1 MLHRF
6 FPFSFPFLRIEI
18 PLRFSSSRIGNHLN
32 PRSISLDRIEN
43 KILLFIYLFIYFS
56 FSLFTQHPMILNG
69 KNFDNHENYL
79 SSCSSLKKKKILA
92 YNKRFLSLYPGR
104 VTRYKIC
111 QKGQKREK
119 EEREGGLSQHPV
131 VCYFWPGNCG
141 EVTSACSRFQN
152 RGTKGRHE
160 NMTLVGA
167 ALLLAKLLMLH
178 ASLSP
183 SPPSPPCSPV
193 CLPRL
198 LLPEQLLAARLV

>member
-1 MLHRF
+1 MRII
-6 FPFSFPFLRIEI
+6 FLRAR
-18 PLRFSSSRIGNHLN
+18 P
-32 PRSISLDRIEN
+32 
-43 KILLFIYLFIYFS
+43 
-56 FSLFTQHPMILNG
+56 
-69 KNFDNHENYL
+69 
-79 SSCSSLKKKKILA
+79 LKKKKYSHTTNA
-92 YNKRFLSLYPGR
+92 FFRFLPGR

-111 QKGQKREK
+111 HRGQKRGK

-183 SPPSPPCSPV
+183 SPP
-193 CLPRL
+193 L
-198 LLPEQLLAARLV
+198 LLVPLCVCRGCYYRNNYLLRGLFNVISHDTAWNVYTVR

>member
-1 MLHRF
+1 
-6 FPFSFPFLRIEI
+6 
-18 PLRFSSSRIGNHLN
+18 
-32 PRSISLDRIEN
+32 
-43 KILLFIYLFIYFS
+43 
-56 FSLFTQHPMILNG
+56 MILNG

-183 SPPSPPCSPV
+183 SPP
-193 CLPRL
+193 L
-198 LLPEQLLAARLV
+198 LLVPLCVCRGCYYRNNYLLRGLFNVISHDTAWNVYTVR

>member
-1 MLHRF
+1 
-6 FPFSFPFLRIEI
+6 
-18 PLRFSSSRIGNHLN
+18 
-32 PRSISLDRIEN
+32 
-43 KILLFIYLFIYFS
+43 
-56 FSLFTQHPMILNG
+56 MILNG

-79 SSCSSLKKKKILA
+79 SSCSSLKKKKKILA

-111 QKGQKREK
+111 QKDQKREK

-183 SPPSPPCSPV
+183 SPP
-193 CLPRL
+193 L
-198 LLPEQLLAARLV
+198 LLVPLCVCRGCYYRNNYLLRGLFNVISHDTAWNVYTVR